1 MLVDEALQQVTHL
14 TCLVVGAPASGKS
27 SLIRSFAGLPF
38 DAASTATTA
47 TAAQPDA
54 PATNTLLASTLV
66 RVGRILVTV
75 VEIGGGVAT
84 QPTLLAPAARDCDCL
99 LAVYDLGRL
108 TSFAAVLPLIERVEA
123 ARGCVLPT
131 MLVGTM
137 VDTLHPTGRPRQVK
151 PEQGKQ
157 LAMTLGIPFRETSA
171 KAKQSVHSCFAELIA
186 TVEELYR
193 NNRLAS
199 LNISDEPNR
208 PLLSVLSPMSPDSP
222 ATPGTAGTTS
232 VQSITGA
239 GGVRSVNGTVGA
251 LDLVRQ
257 WRQRKRNPTI
267 PEPEYESPRENFQRR
282 SSATNKSA
290 ARTNSLFRE
299 RSRPATPSNQASS
312 FFISR
317 GPESDFPDDDE
328 RFFVS
333 HLLQLA
339 STDPKPARPGSLRN
353 QRDLLLSES
362 ISAVA
367 STTGSTLVYSAGN
380 SPGMINQQATSPPQL
395 SYNPAVGSGTA
406 FGNQLQFQSAKSL
419 GLSVQNLQ
427 HIKRQGPDSAS
438 STSTGGYNSTS
449 SANNATNFHFN
460 NANTSSRIPPPQR
473 PSLAAA
479 SFSYHPNRN
488 PNSPNNMDSFLASA
502 ESGGS
507 GANSAGASILRSTT
521 PSATVERL
529 ETMLAELD
537 DFQRGL
543 PDFYSF
549 QNAATAGSS
558 ERDVSNSGEDNSEF
572 FDEGE
577 QQQQRVST
585 DEFASD
591 VSEADEQLTMS
602 RLGRSATLGTTP
614 QDLTAEAA
622 RVAVLKSV
630 LGNMDEQ
637 AVLDLVR
644 RYGGGGPS
652 EPSDRRIA

>member
-38 DAASTATTA
+38 DATSAAVTTA
-47 TAAQPDA
+47 ATVQSDP

-66 RVGRILVTV
+66 RVGRILATV

-84 QPTLLAPAARDCDCL
+84 QPTLLAPVARDCDCL

-131 MLVGTM
+131 ILVGTM

-157 LAMTLGIPFRETSA
+157 LATTLGIPFRETSA

-208 PLLSVLSPMSPDSP
+208 PFPSVFSPLSPDIPVTP
-222 ATPGTAGTTS
+222 ASAGIIPN
-232 VQSITGA
+232 QSIMGS

-257 WRQRKRNPTI
+257 WRQKKKNPVT
-267 PEPEYESPRENFQRR
+267 PEQEYESTRENFPRR
-282 SSATNKSA
+282 SSAAK
-290 ARTNSLFRE
+290 NSVASNLSRE
-299 RSRPATPSNQASS
+299 KSRPPTPSSSISS
-312 FFISR
+312 FFNVR
-317 GPESDFPDDDE
+317 GPESEFADDDE
-328 RFFVS
+328 RFFIS
-333 HLLQLA
+333 QLLQLV
-339 STDPKPARPGSLRN
+339 STDSKPARQGSLRHR
-353 QRDLLLSES
+353 RDLLLTES

-367 STTGSTLVYSAGN
+367 SATDSAYVYNAGL
-380 SPGMINQQATSPPQL
+380 SPGTTNQHVTSPPQL
-395 SYNPAVGSGTA
+395 SYNPTLGSGAT
-406 FGNQLQFQSAKSL
+406 FGNQ
-419 GLSVQNLQ
+419 
-427 HIKRQGPDSAS
+427 RQ
-438 STSTGGYNSTS
+438 
-449 SANNATNFHFN
+449 
-460 NANTSSRIPPPQR
+460 
-473 PSLAAA
+473 
-479 SFSYHPNRN
+479 N
-488 PNSPNNMDSFLASA
+488 PNSPNNMDTFLASA

-543 PDFYSF
+543 PDYFSF
-549 QNAATAGSS
+549 QNIATASS
-558 ERDVSNSGEDNSEF
+558 SNFEIANSGESASEYSE
-572 FDEGE
+572 EGE
-577 QQQQRVST
+577 QQLLRGST

-591 VSEADEQLTMS
+591 LSEADEQLNMS
-602 RLGRSATLGTTP
+602 RFGRSATLGATP
-614 QDLTAEAA
+614 QDLGAEAA

-630 LGNMDEQ
+630 LGNMDER

-644 RYGGGGPS
+644 RYGRGRPS
-652 EPSDRRIA
+652 EPMERRIA

>member
-38 DAASTATTA
+38 DATSAAVTTA
-47 TAAQPDA
+47 ATVQSDP

-66 RVGRILVTV
+66 RVGRILATV

-84 QPTLLAPAARDCDCL
+84 QPTLLAPVARDCDCL

-157 LAMTLGIPFRETSA
+157 LATTLGIPFRETSA

-208 PLLSVLSPMSPDSP
+208 PFPSVFSPLSPDIPVTP
-222 ATPGTAGTTS
+222 ASAGIIPN
-232 VQSITGA
+232 QSIMGS
-239 GGVRSVNGTVGA
+239 GGVRSMNGTVGA

-257 WRQRKRNPTI
+257 WST
-267 PEPEYESPRENFQRR
+267 RENFPRR
-282 SSATNKSA
+282 SSAAK
-290 ARTNSLFRE
+290 NSVASNLSRE
-299 RSRPATPSNQASS
+299 KSRPPTPSSSISS
-312 FFISR
+312 FFNVR
-317 GPESDFPDDDE
+317 GPESEFADDDE
-328 RFFVS
+328 RFFIS
-333 HLLQLA
+333 QLLQLV
-339 STDPKPARPGSLRN
+339 STDSKPARQGSLRHR
-353 QRDLLLSES
+353 RDLLLTES

-367 STTGSTLVYSAGN
+367 SATDSAYVYNAGL
-380 SPGMINQQATSPPQL
+380 SPGTTNQHVTSPPQL
-395 SYNPAVGSGTA
+395 SYNPTLGSGAT
-406 FGNQLQFQSAKSL
+406 FGNQRQFQPNSL
-419 GLSVQNLQ
+419 GVSVQNLQ
-427 HIKRQGPDSAS
+427 HFKRQGPDRAS

-449 SANNATNFHFN
+449 SAHNSTNLQTN
-460 NANTSSRIPPPQR
+460 TTTSSRIPPPQR
-473 PSLAAA
+473 PSLAAVTF
-479 SFSYHPNRN
+479 SFQPNRN
-488 PNSPNNMDSFLASA
+488 PNSPNNMDTFLASA

-543 PDFYSF
+543 PDYFSF
-549 QNAATAGSS
+549 QNIATASS
-558 ERDVSNSGEDNSEF
+558 SNFEIANSGESASEYSE
-572 FDEGE
+572 EGE
-577 QQQQRVST
+577 QQLLRGST

-591 VSEADEQLTMS
+591 LSEADEQLNMS
-602 RLGRSATLGTTP
+602 RFGRSATLGATP
-614 QDLTAEAA
+614 QDLGAEAA

-630 LGNMDEQ
+630 LGNMDER

-644 RYGGGGPS
+644 RYGRGRPS
-652 EPSDRRIA
+652 EPMERRIA